1 MSPDVVVSELNVFVG
16 SAETGCVGSGI
27 GVDVGG
33 KVGTGVSVG
42 GMGVAVGRAAWVSAT
57 IVQAAATAVPWTSAA
72 LMVGSGSG
80 PHALRKN
87 ILANMMVMSFF
98 ILGVTLQSS

>member
-1 MSPDVVVSELNVFVG
+1 VFVG
-16 SAETGCVGSGI
+16 TTEIDCVGSGI

-72 LMVGSGSG
+72 LRVGSGSG
-80 PHALRKN
+80 PQALVKN
-87 ILANMMVMSFF
+87 ALANKIVRSFF
-98 ILGVTLQSS
+98 ICVTLQSY